1 MPTGRS
7 AHPARARKVRP
18 PGRREALA
26 SPERKGY
33 APPAAGR
40 AAPATERLGKA
51 GRRRRVAT
59 PRAPPRAPDHRP
71 GSWPL
76 RILLSDIAAARHGT
90 AIRAAAPEAE
100 LVPVPPEGAPPDTAG
115 AEVAFLSRDLFVG
128 GTRQRLTPRFLRFVE
143 MVLAAPDLR
152 WVQGFSAGTDLHVYQ
167 SMLAR
172 GLLLTSAA
180 GASAPTVAQ
189 TAIAGLLA
197 LARGFPRIAESQRRR
212 EWRPLSRDGAEPR
225 DLAGRTALVV
235 GTGPIGQEIG
245 RLCRALGLR
254 TVGVRR
260 DASAGGP
267 PPPGFDAA
275 TGFAALPEA
284 LPGADWL
291 ILACPLTETT
301 RGLFDAV
308 ALALLP
314 PGAQLVNVSRGG
326 VVVEADLLAALES
339 GRLAGAFLDVFTAEP
354 LPPDS
359 PFWDLPN
366 VIVSPHS
373 AAASD
378 GLADRVA
385 AVFCDNLGR
394 WRRGAALRNLATGA
408 AG

>member
-1 MPTGRS
+1 M
-7 AHPARARKVRP
+7 
-18 PGRREALA
+18 
-26 SPERKGY
+26 
-33 APPAAGR
+33 
-40 AAPATERLGKA
+40 
-51 GRRRRVAT
+51 
-59 PRAPPRAPDHRP
+59 
-71 GSWPL
+71 
-76 RILLSDIAAARHGT
+76 
-90 AIRAAAPEAE
+90 
-100 LVPVPPEGAPPDTAG
+100 PPEGAPPDLAG
-115 AEVAFLSRDLFVG
+115 TTVAFLSRDLFVG

-143 MVLAAPDLR
+143 FVLAAPDLR

-197 LARGFPRIAESQRRR
+197 LARGFPRIVESQRRR
-212 EWRPLSRDGAEPR
+212 EWRPLSRDGEPR
-225 DLAGRTALVV
+225 DLAGQTALVV

-254 TVGVRR
+254 AVGVRR
-260 DASAGGP
+260 DPASGV
-267 PPPGFDAA
+267 PPGFDEAV
-275 TGFAALPEA
+275 GFSALRDALPR
-284 LPGADWL
+284 ADWL
-291 ILACPLTETT
+291 VLACPLTETT
-301 RGLFDAV
+301 RALFDAA

-314 PGAQLVNVSRGG
+314 PGARLVNVSRGG

-339 GRLAGAFLDVFTAEP
+339 GRVAGAFLDVFTAEP

-359 PFWDLPN
+359 PFWNLPN

-385 AVFCDNLGR
+385 AIFCENLGR
-394 WRRGAALRNLATGA
+394 WRRGEPLLNRVAGNVAAAPRP
-408 AG
+408 

>member
-1 MPTGRS
+1 
-7 AHPARARKVRP
+7 
-18 PGRREALA
+18 
-26 SPERKGY
+26 
-33 APPAAGR
+33 
-40 AAPATERLGKA
+40 
-51 GRRRRVAT
+51 
-59 PRAPPRAPDHRP
+59 
-71 GSWPL
+71 L
-76 RILLSDIAAARHGT
+76 RILLSDAAAARHGA
-90 AIRAAAPEAE
+90 AILAAAGPGAE
-100 LVPVPPEGAPPDTAG
+100 LVPVPADEGAPAPGTAG
-115 AEVAFLSRDLFVG
+115 VEVAFLSRDLFVG
-128 GTRQRLTPRFLRFVE
+128 GTRQRLTPRFVRFVDL
-143 MVLAAPDLR
+143 VLAAPDLR

-180 GASAPTVAQ
+180 GASAPAVAQ

-197 LARGFPRIAESQRRR
+197 LARGFPRIVEAQRRR

-225 DLAGRTALVV
+225 DLAGQTALVV

-267 PPPGFDAA
+267 PPPGFDAS
-275 TGFAALPEA
+275 TGFAALPGA
-284 LPGADWL
+284 LPSADWL

-301 RGLFDAV
+301 RGLFDAA
-308 ALALLP
+308 ALASLP
-314 PGAQLVNVSRGG
+314 PGARLVNVSRGG
-326 VVVEADLLAALES
+326 VVVESDLLAALES
-339 GRLAGAFLDVFTAEP
+339 GRLAGAFIDVFTQEP
-354 LPPDS
+354 LPPGS

-378 GLADRVA
+378 GLAGRVA

-394 WRRGAALRNLATGA
+394 WRRGEALRNLVARGA
-408 AG
+408 AQGAAQGQAGRVAAAPRP